1 MARSPLSAPQ
11 SPPLPPAAQV
21 PLNGHGRHGGGGVSR
36 AFGGGW
42 AGVGGHPDQAKSAIL
57 YLCKSVLQIDLHW
70 LDKMGQAKTLDEVRE
85 LLSRM
90 QRATDLIA
98 QLLYRT
104 GMRLMEALWLPA
116 QDVEFSAREVTVRE
130 AARASTNR

>member
-1 MARSPLSAPQ
+1 M
-11 SPPLPPAAQV
+11 
-21 PLNGHGRHGGGGVSR
+21 
-36 AFGGGW
+36 
-42 AGVGGHPDQAKSAIL
+42 
-57 YLCKSVLQIDLHW
+57 LQIDLHW